1 MFYLEFFRALERES
15 VRYLVVGGVAVNL
28 HGAER
33 MTSDVDLM
41 LALDAENLKRF
52 FAAVSIFGFKPIVP
66 ATLEQLCDA
75 ETLER
80 WVREKHMLAF
90 ALRPTEDTAPTVD
103 ILVKPVVSF
112 EDAYPRRIQVMAE
125 GVAVSVAAAE
135 DLIALKSG
143 TGRDIDKADIRA
155 LRRLTELKTRRTDD

>member
-1 MFYLEFFRALERES
+1 MFYIDLFRALEKEQ

-41 LALDAENLKRF
+41 LALDADNLRRF
-52 FAAVSIFGFKPIVP
+52 FSAVSSFGFKPVVP

-75 ETLER
+75 DTLGR
-80 WVREKHMLAF
+80 WITEKHMLAF
-90 ALRPTEDTAPTVD
+90 ALRPAEDTAPTVD
-103 ILVKPVVSF
+103 ILVKPVVDF
-112 EDAYPRRIQVMAE
+112 DEAYPRRYLVEAQ
-125 GVAVSVAAAE
+125 GVTISVAAAE
-135 DLIALKSG
+135 DLITLKSG

-155 LRRLTELKTRRTDD
+155 LRRLYELRSRRTDD